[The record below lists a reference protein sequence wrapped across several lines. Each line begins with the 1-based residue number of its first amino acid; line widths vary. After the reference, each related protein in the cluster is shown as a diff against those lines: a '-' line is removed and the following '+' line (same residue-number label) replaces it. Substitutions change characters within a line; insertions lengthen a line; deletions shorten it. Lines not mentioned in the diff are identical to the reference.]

1 MKTTVDRTVRVE
13 LEDDD
18 RTYLEWQNIDNC
30 VYISVNT
37 AGVFVDVGQID
48 ALIEGLTVLRTHID
62 KENKNNG

>member
-18 RTYLEWQNIDNC
+18 STYLEWQNIDNC
-30 VYISVNT
+30 VYISVNN

-48 ALIEGLTVLRTHID
+48 ALIEGLEVLRTHID
-62 KENKNNG
+62 KENN